1 MATKT
6 ITSKVESPLNYLY
19 KCLSY
24 KALIVLMVKRELN
37 IKYSGSQAGKWWLL
51 IYPLV
56 TLSVYTL
63 ISHYLFKIQA
73 TGAPYVLFAFSG
85 IIPWMFFSSIVINSA
100 NVFPANR
107 DLIKKSYFPKAILII
122 VKMLVSMLEMG
133 FTLSIYFLLIV
144 FYHFPL
150 TYKVLLLPLAIG
162 FNILIAFSF
171 ALWVSILSI
180 RFKDVF
186 QAIPLLVNL
195 MLWLTPVFYPASIIP
210 ARVLPIA
217 YCNPMAFVI
226 DLYRF
231 SLIGATIQVQ
241 YGLVPLAVTL
251 TLFVSGIV
259 FFI

>member
-63 ISHYLFKIQA
+63 IL
-73 TGAPYVLFAFSG
+73 L
-85 IIPWMFFSSIVINSA
+85 
-100 NVFPANR
+100 
-107 DLIKKSYFPKAILII
+107 I

-231 SLIGATIQVQ
+231 SLIDW
-241 YGLVPLAVTL
+241 YLWLL
-251 TLFVSGIV
+251 L
-259 FFI
+259 